1 MKIENNDNF
10 LQMLLS
16 DKENLL
22 TENYHIKLSLE
33 ELQLL
38 NPFFRM
44 FESILGCAESLANII
59 RDSNPKLLLK
69 GKDAILIIIIYI
81 PGGKEKEVELVLKK
95 NE

>member
-1 MKIENNDNF
+1 
-10 LQMLLS
+10 
-16 DKENLL
+16 
-22 TENYHIKLSLE
+22 
-33 ELQLL
+33 
-38 NPFFRM
+38 M

-95 NE
+95 K